1 METILSFLPLVLIA
15 AFSNNFQNDISATT
29 GYAGGAIRLKV
40 DASNFDPLPRIGW
53 NYRGKSSIQNSDPR
67 FYVLPNGILQITGLT
82 SNEEGDIR
90 AIAQSQLTGVK
101 TQKTMTGK
109 FAKLT
114 VAAGNDC

>member
-15 AFSNNFQNDISATT
+15 AFPNNFQNDISATT

-40 DASNFDPLPRIGW
+40 DASNFDPFPRIGW

-114 VAAGNDC
+114 VAAGNDY